1 VIVLPAGA
9 SPDGLV
15 LTTFTPGGVC
25 VPTTVNPSLSSSRF
39 AWGKFMPITSGI
51 GTRGGVLDAA
61 VLAAVLAAGPA
72 VGAAVGALAGEV
84 AGEPA
89 SEAERDPAGE
99 AGEVEEAGEV
109 GEPVRE
115 AAGAAVVPGSG
126 GGAGAPERDPDREL
140 PGACAVA

>member
-61 VLAAVLAAGPA
+61 VLAAGP
-72 VGAAVGALAGEV
+72 AVGALAGEV